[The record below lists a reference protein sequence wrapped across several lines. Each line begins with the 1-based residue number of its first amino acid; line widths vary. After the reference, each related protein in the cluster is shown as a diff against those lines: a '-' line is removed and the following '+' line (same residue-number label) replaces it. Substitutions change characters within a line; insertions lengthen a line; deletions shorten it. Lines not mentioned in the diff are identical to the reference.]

1 MFELSAAIWLCML
14 GCKLLVLLA
23 LLELLLQE
31 PDEDII
37 EADITKFGSFIS
49 SMVLL
54 LSGVVADLLMLLL
67 SLWCPFE
74 PDWW

>member
-1 MFELSAAIWLCML
+1 ML

-67 SLWCPFE
+67 SL
-74 PDWW
+74 